1 MNSEEQTRFELEKP
15 TERNELSKSIVGI
28 SLLALTSFVVVKT
41 LQYLFRAEELDGELP
56 PIIIKSGSFAIET
69 EEALTPA
76 LAGESAYRKV
86 GFKKIK
92 GIKVTYY
99 KEKKKKPSA
108 DDFIE
113 SVDWD
118 DAKGVQVNIDLQFC
132 EQAHNGD
139 CQLWSTGLSLSRFS
153 VFNDNDDFVL
163 TTPIRLSTSK
173 IKYHPKRNAKR
184 EDEHNQT
191 FRFGKVE
198 IRERVGG
205 KLIKQ
210 YLAEDSQEYIIAFY
224 NEP

>member
-1 MNSEEQTRFELEKP
+1 MNSEEQTRFGLEKP
-15 TERNELSKSIVGI
+15 TERDELSKSILGI
-28 SLLALTSFVVVKT
+28 SLFALASFVVVKT
-41 LQYLFRAEELDGELP
+41 FQYLFRAEELPEELP

-76 LAGESAYRKV
+76 SAGAPAYRKV

-99 KEKKKKPSA
+99 KEKKKNPSA
-108 DDFIE
+108 DDFFE
-113 SVDWD
+113 NGDWD
-118 DAKGVQVNIDLQFC
+118 SAKGVQVNIDLQFC
-132 EQAHNGD
+132 EEENGD
-139 CQLWSTGLSLSRFS
+139 CQSWSTGSTPSRIS

-163 TTPIRLSTSK
+163 TTPIKLSTSK
-173 IKYHPKRNAKR
+173 IKYHPKRKAKR
-184 EDEHNQT
+184 EDEHNQI

-198 IRERVGG
+198 IREKVGG

-224 NEP
+224 NEL